1 MKDGEHYTNT
11 VYTPI
16 FQIVKYAFKDGKA
29 VETILTSN
37 DLIYKGDTISV
48 NDYQF
53 SSDENLLLIST
64 NTEAI
69 YRHSSKSDFYVYNRT
84 SKQLSKITQQ
94 EKVMYCQF
102 SPDNKHVAY
111 VKENNLFIYDLT
123 TNVET
128 SVTND
133 GKKNSI
139 INGAT
144 DWVYEEEFSMDV
156 AYEW

>member
-1 MKDGEHYTNT
+1 MKKVFLVLCVLIITFHYSTAQKGFIQLEDIWGSRKLSAKTVGGFNSMKDGEHYTNT

-94 EKVMYCQF
+94 EKVMY
-102 SPDNKHVAY
+102 
-111 VKENNLFIYDLT
+111 
-123 TNVET
+123 
-128 SVTND
+128 
-133 GKKNSI
+133 
-139 INGAT
+139 
-144 DWVYEEEFSMDV
+144 
-156 AYEW
+156 